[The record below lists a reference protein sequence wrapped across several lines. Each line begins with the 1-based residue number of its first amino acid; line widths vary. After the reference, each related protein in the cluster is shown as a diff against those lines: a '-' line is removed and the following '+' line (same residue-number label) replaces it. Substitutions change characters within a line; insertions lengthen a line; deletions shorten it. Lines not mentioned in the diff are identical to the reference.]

1 MRDAYAELAEN
12 EEARS
17 RGEKPLK
24 SSLLEKLQGKLEQ
37 EMIPDLSG
45 LTLEQLESKLSRLKN
60 VKGLADGGA
69 KLNTQCQFV
78 EAEIRR
84 REEKSKDWLR
94 KVSSWLDKAVY

>member
-60 VKGLADGGA
+60 VKGKQLA
-69 KLNTQCQFV
+69 
-78 EAEIRR
+78 
-84 REEKSKDWLR
+84 
-94 KVSSWLDKAVY
+94 